1 LIVHPGFRHNGPQIT
16 MAATGNIM
24 KPLVLF
30 SGLAIA
36 CAVGLLALS
45 YQGWRDDP
53 SVVASLEQ
61 GGAAVPAKT
70 ETAVRQ
76 SAAPTQPAASTQQQT
91 AAVAPDAG
99 SAGET
104 QSAPEPAQSA
114 TETETGTAATSPTF
128 DIVRIERDGSAV
140 MAGRAVPGSTVTA
153 LLDGKEIGN
162 AETNERGEWV
172 IVPGSTIAP
181 GDHSITLSQTLADG
195 AQSAS
200 DQSVAL
206 TVPDTADGQP
216 LIVLS
221 EASKPSR
228 VLQKPQAPAKA
239 DEAEKVAAV
248 EQQPASEPEP
258 STASGQAQQP
268 QQAAPQQSASAEQPE
283 QTGEPAGATS
293 AVKQEQPATPAVT
306 AGTAEPAETAKPA
319 ETARQPADA
328 QRQLTVDVVDYDDTG
343 RTTFS
348 GMAQPGSRV
357 RVYVSG
363 RFTGEAQADDAGRW
377 SLTPGRDIAAGTH
390 ALRADQ
396 VGGDGKVAQRIELPF
411 LREQPERIAAL
422 QQQRKQDEAAAS
434 AATEPQSQPQG
445 TQAGAS
451 AATTEPPTASE
462 TAAKETAAQ
471 EQVAA
476 VAETEPAAAEPAAE
490 TPGKGRVVIQPGN
503 NLWQIS
509 RVIYGKGVQYTVIY
523 EANKDQIRN
532 PDLIYPGQIF
542 ETPGSQAPE
551 SIDPDCRKP
560 LAECEPQNQ
569 EAAQ

>member
-1 LIVHPGFRHNGPQIT
+1 
-16 MAATGNIM
+16 M

-36 CAVGLLALS
+36 CAGGLLALS

-53 SVVASLEQ
+53 SVVSSLNQ
-61 GGAAVPAKT
+61 SSSAVPVKT
-70 ETAVRQ
+70 EGGQQQ
-76 SAAPTQPAASTQQQT
+76 SASSTQPASSGEQQT
-91 AAVAPDAG
+91 AAVAP
-99 SAGET
+99 ET
-104 QSAPEPAQSA
+104 ARSDQASQTPEPDTAQPAQDSA
-114 TETETGTAATSPTF
+114 EQKPDTALAPPTF

-140 MAGRAVPGSTVTA
+140 MAGRAAPGSKVIA
-153 LLDGKEIGN
+153 LLDGQEIGN
-162 AETNERGEWV
+162 AEANERGEWV
-172 IVPGSTIAP
+172 IVPDSTIAP
-181 GDHSITLSQTLADG
+181 GDHSITLNQATSNGTQAT
-195 AQSAS
+195 S

-228 VLQKPQAPAKA
+228 VLQKPEAPAKA
-239 DEAEKVAAV
+239 DAQTTSDPETKVAVV
-248 EQQPASEPEP
+248 EQQPASEP
-258 STASGQAQQP
+258 QQP
-268 QQAAPQQSASAEQPE
+268 AGAEQAEQQQDATPQETAKIEQSQPSAEPADTKPATEPAEPAKPVEAAPQPSAP
-283 QTGEPAGATS
+283 
-293 AVKQEQPATPAVT
+293 
-306 AGTAEPAETAKPA
+306 
-319 ETARQPADA
+319 

-377 SLTPGRDIAAGTH
+377 QLTPGREIAAGTH

-396 VGGDGKVAQRIELPF
+396 VAGDGKVVQRIELPF

-422 QQQRKQDEAAAS
+422 QEQRKQEQAATSTAAEQQQQPADTQTQGAPSATEPSEQAS
-434 AATEPQSQPQG
+434 AETDAPQPASGTAPETATATGEAATEEEV
-445 TQAGAS
+445 AA
-451 AATTEPPTASE
+451 AATTEPATTEE
-462 TAAKETAAQ
+462 TAQAPK
-471 EQVAA
+471 
-476 VAETEPAAAEPAAE
+476 
-490 TPGKGRVVIQPGN
+490 KGRVVIQPGN

-532 PDLIYPGQIF
+532 PNLIYPGQIF

-560 LAECEPQNQ
+560 LAECATEKQ
-569 EAAQ
+569 ETAQ

>member
-1 LIVHPGFRHNGPQIT
+1 
-16 MAATGNIM
+16 M
-24 KPLVLF
+24 KPLGLF

-36 CAVGLLALS
+36 CAGGLLALS

-53 SVVASLEQ
+53 SVVSSLNQ
-61 GGAAVPAKT
+61 STSAVPVKT
-70 ETAVRQ
+70 EGGQQQPAT
-76 SAAPTQPAASTQQQT
+76 STQPASSGEQQT
-91 AAVAPDAG
+91 AAVAP
-99 SAGET
+99 ET
-104 QSAPEPAQSA
+104 AKSDQASLAPEPDNAQPAQDSA
-114 TETETGTAATSPTF
+114 EQKPETAPPPPTF

-140 MAGRAVPGSTVTA
+140 MAGRAVPGSKVIA

-162 AETNERGEWV
+162 AEANERGEWV
-172 IVPGSTIAP
+172 IVPDSTIAP
-181 GDHSITLSQTLADG
+181 GDHSITLNQAMTDG
-195 AQSAS
+195 TQATS

-206 TVPDTADGQP
+206 TVPDNADGQP

-228 VLQKPQAPAKA
+228 VLQKPEAPVKA
-239 DEAEKVAAV
+239 DTETKTDPETKVAAV
-248 EQQPASEPEP
+248 EQQPASEP
-258 STASGQAQQP
+258 QQP
-268 QQAAPQQSASAEQPE
+268 ASADQAEQQQDAAPQETAKIEQSQP
-283 QTGEPAGATS
+283 S
-293 AVKQEQPATPAVT
+293 
-306 AGTAEPAETAKPA
+306 AEPADTKLATEPAEPAKPA
-319 ETARQPADA
+319 EAAPQPSAP
-328 QRQLTVDVVDYDDTG
+328 QRQLTLDVVDYDDTG

-377 SLTPGRDIAAGTH
+377 QLTPGREIAAGTH

-422 QQQRKQDEAAAS
+422 QEQRKEEQAAANNGAEQQQQPADTQTQS
-434 AATEPQSQPQG
+434 ASPATEPSQQATAETDEPQPAPD
-445 TQAGAS
+445 TAVETVA
-451 AATTEPPTASE
+451 AAT
-462 TAAKETAAQ
+462 AQ
-471 EQVAA
+471 DEVAA
-476 VAETEPAAAEPAAE
+476 AATTEPAAAEE
-490 TPGKGRVVIQPGN
+490 TAQAPKKGRVVIQPGN

-532 PDLIYPGQIF
+532 PNLIYPGQIF

-560 LAECEPQNQ
+560 LAECEPEKQ
-569 EAAQ
+569 EATQ